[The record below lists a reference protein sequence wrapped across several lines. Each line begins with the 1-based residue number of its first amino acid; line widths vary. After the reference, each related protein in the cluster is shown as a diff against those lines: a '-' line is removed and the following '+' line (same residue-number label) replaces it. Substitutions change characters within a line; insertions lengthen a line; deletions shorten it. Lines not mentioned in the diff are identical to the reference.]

1 MTPKEKAKELVDR
14 LIKTDRICDCYCDP
28 NLDESEYLQSKIALE
43 SAKQC
48 ALICVDEITEI
59 LMNLRGEFM
68 DLKNISYSKT
78 ESLEYWQEV
87 KQQIEKL

>member
-1 MTPKEKAKELVDR
+1 MTPEDKAKQLMNKIYKDV
-14 LIKTDRICDCYCDP
+14 YS
-28 NLDESEYLQSKIALE
+28 NFSKKGT
-43 SAKQC
+43 SHTRKQC

>member
-1 MTPKEKAKELVDR
+1 MTPKEKAKELVDKFR
-14 LIKTDRICDCYCDP
+14 DYAYSYELV
-28 NLDESEYLQSKIALE
+28 DELE
-43 SAKQC
+43 DTEDWNAKQC
-48 ALICVDEITEI
+48 ALICVDEIVKI

-87 KQQIEKL
+87 KQEIEKL

>member
-1 MTPKEKAKELVDR
+1 MTPKQKAKELVDKFYSISGYR
-14 LIKTDRICDCYCDP
+14 RFAIGY
-28 NLDESEYLQSKIALE
+28 
-43 SAKQC
+43 

-87 KQQIEKL
+87 KQEIEKL

>member
-1 MTPKEKAKELVDR
+1 MTAKEKAKELVQKYHDM
-14 LIKTDRICDCYCDP
+14 IWETGNTI
-28 NLDESEYLQSKIALE
+28 SKPML
-43 SAKQC
+43 KQC
-48 ALICVDEITEI
+48 ALICVDEIVKI